1 MFNNGLTSLTS
12 MPQIPEGLL
21 HTMYDIISDGKI
33 DQDAGGQWKKKKSKQ
48 VSFSGVVL
56 PVSDKD
62 LMREPQGTFTKLSE
76 KIYTNGY
83 ALKVGGSVFD
93 PQTGGRD
100 RGIIYTIT
108 QELGHNSIHP
118 LKRYVVEK
126 KAVSS
131 PK

>member
-1 MFNNGLTSLTS
+1 MFNMAL
-12 MPQIPEGLL
+12 PQIPEGML
-21 HTMYDIISDGKI
+21 HEMFDVISSGAI
-33 DQDAGGQWKKKKSKQ
+33 DQNAGGQWKSKRPKR
-48 VSFSGVVL
+48 VPFLGTVM

-93 PQTGGRD
+93 PQTG
-100 RGIIYTIT
+100 ISYTVT

-126 KAVSS
+126 KWKV
-131 PK
+131 